1 MQCEICGKFVV
12 KTKRVRLEGSVVT
25 TCDKCSSYGSVVRIV
40 DTSPKKKPRPNAVKK
55 VQLAV
60 EEFKVEGEYEL
71 IEDYNDIIKKSRERL
86 DLKQE
91 GLAMLI
97 NEPASLIHRIESA
110 KIEPS
115 LMVGRKL
122 ERKLKIKI
130 YRKREE
136 LESKPEKKSNK
147 ELTLG
152 DVIIV
157 RRDGED

>member
-1 MQCEICGKFVV
+1 
-12 KTKRVRLEGSVVT
+12 
-25 TCDKCSSYGSVVRIV
+25 
-40 DTSPKKKPRPNAVKK
+40 
-55 VQLAV
+55 
-60 EEFKVEGEYEL
+60 
-71 IEDYNDIIKKSRERL
+71 
-86 DLKQE
+86 
-91 GLAMLI
+91 MLI